1 LPKEGIMTVPA
12 PKLILD
18 TVAGTV
24 GALTNGATGTSANI
38 DTLGFDFVSIDV
50 SATTQSASTQAGSP
64 SVLKLQES
72 DTTVVTSFADVV
84 GFRGASATAT
94 NVDFVVGI
102 GRTTGVNA
110 YKFNVDCRSRKRYI
124 NVVMS
129 PTTTQTF
136 YVTANGFRGEGSP
149 STAAK
154 AGVLSLIEG

>member
-1 LPKEGIMTVPA
+1 MTFPA
-12 PKLILD
+12 AKLLLD

-64 SVLKLQES
+64 STLKLQES
-72 DTTVVTSFADVV
+72 DTTVVTSFADCV
-84 GFRGASATAT
+84 GFRGGSATAT
-94 NVDFVVGI
+94 NVDFLVPI
-102 GRTTGVNA
+102 GKTSGVNA
-110 YKFNVDCRSRKRYI
+110 YKFNVDCRGRKRYL
-124 NVVMS
+124 NVVLA

-136 YVTANGFRGEGSP
+136 YVTANGFRGEQSP

-154 AGVLSLIEG
+154 AGVLALIEG